1 MIKTTK
7 KTPPSVPTIIATKLT
22 GNRKIEVES
31 VNEKKERKEN
41 GKKET
46 RIFRG
51 IFNLL
56 INGYEEQKERKN
68 VNFNEK
74 KKRRKVNLK
83 VF

>member
-31 VNEKKERKEN
+31 VNEKK
-41 GKKET
+41 
-46 RIFRG
+46 
-51 IFNLL
+51 
-56 INGYEEQKERKN
+56 KERKMERKRPESLGGFSTCWSMATKN
-68 VNFNEK
+68 KKKEKMSILMKK